1 MAQDVHPPE
10 RNREGVAAPMGR
22 KASFPPSV
30 PRQVIEN
37 EGDCSTLLKGTE
49 WLEFR
54 LVLWNVESTSRVVDE
69 CGNGS

>member
-1 MAQDVHPPE
+1 M
-10 RNREGVAAPMGR
+10 AAPMGR
-22 KASFPPSV
+22 EASFPPSV

-37 EGDCSTLLKGTE
+37 EDDCSTLLMGTE

-54 LVLWNVESTSRVVDE
+54 LVLRNVESMSRVVDE